1 MDFSEFEKQVGV
13 AFQDK
18 ALLAL
23 SFTHRSYVNENKH
36 VGEHNERLEFLGD
49 AVLQLAVTD
58 KLFNEYKGKPEG
70 ELTAY
75 RAALVNAMTLGRVA
89 EGLGMNEYL
98 LLSKGETKDTGR
110 ARTYILANT
119 YEAFVGALYLDQG
132 YDVTEK
138 FILDSVYPELP
149 RIIKEQSWRDAK
161 SRFQEEAQ
169 EHVGETPTYELIKE
183 KGPDHDKEF
192 TVGVTIGGKVIAEG
206 SGPSKQEAE
215 QAAAQKALEESGW
228 M

>member
-1 MDFSEFEKQVGV
+1 MELSNFEQKTGIT
-13 AFQDK
+13 FTDK

-23 SFTHRSYVNENKH
+23 SFTHRSYVNENKN

-49 AVLQLAVTD
+49 AVLQLIITD

-70 ELTAY
+70 ELTAF
-75 RAALVNAMTLGRVA
+75 RAALVNAMTLGKVA
-89 EGLGMNEYL
+89 EDIGMNDYL
-98 LLSKGETKDTGR
+98 LLSKGELKDTGR

-119 YEAFVGALYLDQG
+119 YEAFVGAVYLDQG
-132 YDVTEK
+132 YDVVEK
-138 FILDSVYPELP
+138 FILDTVYPELP

-169 EHVGETPTYELIKE
+169 EHVGETPTYELIRE
-183 KGPDHDKEF
+183 KGPDHNKEF
-192 TVGVTIGGKVIAEG
+192 TVGVTIAGKVIAEG

-215 QAAAQKALEESGW
+215 QKAAQKALEESGW